1 MLRHHVVGVGAGS
14 DVALDLL
21 LDLGVGSGVALNLLK
36 NPGVDIRLTK
46 IPNLNLGVGSCKTKI
61 ILMLVQMWQ

>member
-21 LDLGVGSGVALNLLK
+21 LDLGVGSDVALNLLK
-36 NPGVDIRLTK
+36 NLGLDIRLTR
-46 IPNLNLGVGSCKTKI
+46 IPTLGNF
-61 ILMLVQMWQ
+61 

>member
-21 LDLGVGSGVALNLLK
+21 LDLGVGSDVALNLLK
-36 NPGVDIRLTK
+36 NLGLDIRLTK
-46 IPNLNLGVGSCKTKI
+46 IPNLGNF
-61 ILMLVQMWQ
+61 